1 MINCPFI
8 ITNGTDGQN
17 CDRPFLNC
25 WVPLVQSGS
34 GCVASDF
41 TKAHNSS
48 ERLSAKVYFK
58 TKANDNI
65 ELGYS
70 FKWIDELAVKFQMEM
85 LMLYNELSIYNRKMV
100 YHCNFLWLPT

>member
-17 CDRPFLNC
+17 YDRPFLNC

-34 GCVASDF
+34 ACVTSDF

-48 ERLSAKVYFK
+48 ERLYAKTYFK
-58 TKANDNI
+58 TKPNDNI
-65 ELGYS
+65 ELGHLI
-70 FKWIDELAVKFQMEM
+70 KWTDELAVKPQMEV
-85 LMLYNELSIYNRKMV
+85 LMLYNELSIYNFKMV
-100 YHCNFLWLPT
+100 CHCNFVFTT